1 MRVVQ
6 PSGSTS
12 STRPASLMQT
22 INNYNEDNRYT
33 DNSETVNYFI
43 GTVDAG
49 GDVTNIYNVNL
60 YDEETLIFTEPFTG
74 AQYQTT
80 GWTYDYTTRCYT
92 LDLSS
97 GTFTLDGS
105 DIDKVKLTYGDDL
118 LTLDYYSGST
128 LVESDEYAYVRVA
141 QSECAL
147 NGHTYTYETV
157 QEATCTTPGERK
169 YTCSVCGN
177 QYAEE
182 IPKTDHAYTYTTQQ
196 EPTCTAD
203 GIGLYTCSV
212 CGDQHTEP
220 IAALGHD
227 WLATE
232 VTDTTYNLPPG
243 TSCPDCGSTDF
254 THELDKNGGVFGC
267 TCSACG
273 AEWVTEAEITY
284 GHTEYTCSRCGE
296 TYIES
301 EDPESGLFASIG
313 NFVANGIG
321 WVTDKLSDL
330 INSISGINDIF
341 SGFVERIKEKAGDYP
356 AFLGAV
362 IAVLPEDLTLV
373 FWFAVIAAI
382 VLAVWKKWFH

>member
-1 MRVVQ
+1 
-6 PSGSTS
+6 
-12 STRPASLMQT
+12 MQS
-22 INNYNEDNRYT
+22 IYNYNEGNHYT
-33 DNSETVNYFI
+33 DNSETVSYYI
-43 GTVDAG
+43 GTLDAG

-60 YDEETLIFTEPFTG
+60 YDEETLIFTEPVTG

-80 GWTYDYTTRCYT
+80 GWTYDYSTRCYT
-92 LDLSS
+92 LDLAS

-105 DIDKVKLTYGDDL
+105 DIDTIELTYGDDA
-118 LTLDYYSGST
+118 LTIDYYSGSS

-157 QEATCTTPGERK
+157 REATCTAPGERK

-177 QYAEE
+177 EYAEE
-182 IPKTDHAYTYTTQQ
+182 IPKLDHAYTYAVSQ

-203 GIGLYTCSV
+203 GIGLYTCPV

-243 TSCPDCGSTDF
+243 TSCPDCGGTDF

-273 AEWVTEAEITY
+273 KEWIEQAEVIY

-301 EDPESGLFASIG
+301 DDPESGLFASIG
-313 NFVANGIG
+313 NFIANGIG

-330 INSISGINDIF
+330 INSIAGINDIF
-341 SGFVERIKEKAGDYP
+341 SGFVESIREKSGEFP
-356 AFLGAV
+356 SFLGAV
-362 IAVLPEDLTLV
+362 IACLPEDLTTV
-373 FWFAVIAAI
+373 FWFAVVAAV